1 MHVLFLCSQ
10 NKRRSLTAEKLFDGY
25 AGHQVR
31 SAGTEQNKEIEEYM
45 NKAVESKNGDS
56 GKSAKDDEG
65 ACGDYDELLPKAVE
79 AVLEMNSCSASMLQ
93 RRVKLGYARAARI
106 VDQMEELGI
115 VGPYEGAKPRQVIID
130 REGWIQIQKQ
140 LGMIPDDEPMPEDI
154 AQSELEF
161 DADE

>member
-1 MHVLFLCSQ
+1 MRVQGAFVSD
-10 NKRRSLTAEKLFDGY
+10 AEREDVIQFIKE
-25 AGHQVR
+25 V
-31 SAGTEQNKEIEEYM
+31 SAGTEHNEEIEEYM

-79 AVLEMNSCSASMLQ
+79 AVREMNSCSASMLQ
-93 RRVKLGYARAARI
+93 RSDKLGYARAARI
-106 VDQMEELGI
+106 VDQTEELGI

-140 LGMIPDDEPMPEDI
+140 LGLIPDDEPMPEDI
-154 AQSELEF
+154 AQSELDF